1 MSNVMKKL
9 HTILVILALFISSAV
24 SAEQYTLSIQ
34 PTLPKNAVMESYQP
48 LADYLS
54 KQTGHKIKIKAY
66 RNFFTYWQKMKNSD
80 DFDLVLDAAHFTDYR
95 ASNKNYTVLAKIP
108 NTVSFSVVT
117 LDDVL
122 LFDID
127 DLVLE
132 KIATMTSPGLGGIRL
147 YEIFHNPTRLPIQVT
162 VNDSNEAVN
171 AIVQGRAVAA
181 IIPTPLVNNYD
192 YLNTVMTTKSV
203 PHMAFSASPNVPEV
217 VQHDI
222 QNALL
227 KASSSKDGQAM
238 LKQLNLKKFEPTNG
252 KEYAGYASLLKD
264 IFGYVPDEAVLTQNG
279 IKSRRLISG
288 L

>member
-1 MSNVMKKL
+1 MKKL
-9 HTILVILALFISSAV
+9 HMTLVILALFFCTAV
-24 SAEQYTLSIQ
+24 SAREYTLSIQ
-34 PTLPKNAVMESYQP
+34 PTLPKDAVMKSYQP

-66 RNFFTYWQKMKNSD
+66 RNFFTYWQKMKNTN
-80 DFDLVLDAAHFTDYR
+80 DFDFVLDAAHFTDYR
-95 ASNKNYTVLAKIP
+95 AWNKNYSVLAKIP
-108 NTVSFSVVT
+108 NTVSFSIVT

-122 LFDID
+122 LFDMD

-162 VNDSNEAVN
+162 VNNSSEAVN

-217 VQHDI
+217 VQRDI

-227 KASSSKDGQAM
+227 KANSSKDGQAM
-238 LKQLNLKKFEPTNG
+238 LKRLDLKKFESTNRE
-252 KEYAGYASLLKD
+252 EYAGYSSLLKD
-264 IFGYVPDEAVLTQNG
+264 LFGYVPNEARLSQKG
-279 IKSRRLISG
+279 I
-288 L
+288 